1 MSASRLRLLFTA
13 WVLVGGLLSAPTSAE
28 AYVGPGAGFAFVSSL
43 FILLATMVLA
53 VITLLTWPIRLA
65 VQTIRGSR
73 ALAASRVK
81 RVIVLGLDG
90 QDPELTE
97 QLMNEGVLPNFT
109 RLRRQGSFHRLRTTL
124 LAESPVAWT
133 SFQTGCNPGKH
144 RIFDFLVPNRK
155 SHLPELCSARVAPPT
170 RSLPL
175 GPFRIPLG
183 KPLIEAGRR
192 SQPFW
197 KTLGD
202 HGIVSTILRVPITF
216 PAEKFNGT
224 LLSAMSVPDLNGSQG
239 TYYYFS
245 SDPDERLTMTS
256 GVRVPLDW
264 ANGVAHGVFTGPEN
278 SLRAAGGELS
288 LPFEVRAGLN
298 GHAELDIDGVV
309 HPLRRRE
316 YTPWI
321 TLAFKPGLAM
331 TVTGIVRFYLIET
344 EPHLKLYMTP
354 INIDPDQPALPISHP
369 FTYAVY
375 LSKTQGRYS
384 TLGLCEDTSALNE
397 EVLDEDAFLEQTYL
411 IHEERERMFFD
422 ALDKTAR
429 GTVVCVFDITDRLQ
443 HMFFRHLD
451 PRHPANR
458 GRNGKHKDAIRK
470 LYIEMDALVGR
481 TMEAAAGDDTALFV
495 MSDHGFKPFRRGVNL
510 NTWLYRH
517 GFLAVTGDGPTGA
530 DMFGDVD
537 WSRTKAYAVGF
548 GGIYL
553 NLRGREGGGIV
564 TPGDEAEQIRRE
576 IRDGLLA
583 LVDEVGEVQPVREV
597 YDARQVYSGPYVAD
611 APDLIVGFRPG
622 HRVGWASVTGGISDE
637 IIEDNTRYWSGDHNF
652 NPPDVPGMLFSN
664 RPIVSDSPG
673 IMDIGPTV
681 LDLFGVAIPA
691 YCDGQSLLPAEAGR
705 GGSQTGTET
714 AETAAS

>member
-1 MSASRLRLLFTA
+1 MSASRVRLLCTA
-13 WVLVGGLLSAPTSAE
+13 WVLVGGLLSAPTPAE

-65 VQTIRGSR
+65 VQKIRCSR
-73 ALAASRVK
+73 ALATSRVK

-97 QLMNEGVLPNFT
+97 QLMDEGVLPNFAK
-109 RLRRQGSFHRLRTTL
+109 LRQEGSFHRLRTTL

-155 SHLPELCSARVAPPT
+155 SHLPELCSARVAPPK
-170 RSLPL
+170 RSLRL

-202 HGIVSTILRVPITF
+202 HGIVSTILRVPVTF

-245 SDPDERLTMTS
+245 SDGDEQLSQTMTS
-256 GVRVPLDW
+256 GVRVPLVW

-278 SLRAAGGELS
+278 SLRDAGGELT
-288 LPFEVRAGLN
+288 LPFEVRAGPN
-298 GHAELDIDGVV
+298 GHAELEIDGVV
-309 HPLRRRE
+309 HALKRRE

-321 TLAFKPGLAM
+321 TLDFKPGLAM
-331 TVTGIVRFYLIET
+331 TVSGIVRFYLIET

-354 INIDPDQPALPISHP
+354 INIDPDRPALPISHP

-397 EVLDEDAFLEQTYL
+397 GVIDEDAFLEQTYL
-411 IHEERERMFFD
+411 IHAERERMFFD

-429 GTVVCVFDITDRLQ
+429 GAVVCVFDITDRLQ

-451 PRHPANR
+451 PPHPANR
-458 GRNGKHKDAIRK
+458 GRNVKHKDAIRK
-470 LYIEMDALVGR
+470 LYIEMDELVGR
-481 TMEAAAGDDTALFV
+481 TMEAATGDDTALFV

-510 NTWLYRH
+510 NTWLYQH
-517 GFLAVTGDGPTGA
+517 GFLAVKGDGPTGA

-553 NLRGREGGGIV
+553 NLVGREAQGIV
-564 TPGDEAEQIRRE
+564 RPDAVKQLKRE
-576 IRDGLLA
+576 IRDGLCA
-583 LVDEVGEVQPVREV
+583 LVDEVEEVQPVREV
-597 YDARQVYSGPYVAD
+597 YDATQVYSGPYVGD

-622 HRVGWASVTGGISDE
+622 HRVGWSSVTGGISDE
-637 IIEDNTRYWSGDHNF
+637 VIEDNTRYWSGDHNF

-664 RPIVSDSPG
+664 RPIAADSPG

-691 YCDGQSLLPAEAGR
+691 YCDGVSLMPAATTAGDA
-705 GGSQTGTET
+705 SNTST
-714 AETAAS
+714 TAAAL